1 MRVAVTGSNGLV
13 GRRLVSQLIAS
24 GHEVLGLSRGERRVE
39 GAFTY
44 AAVDLADGALL
55 SKTLGDFK
63 PDAII
68 NPGGM
73 TDVDGCERDPLAA
86 YEANVTGVATLAK
99 AARSTGAHL
108 VHVST
113 DYVFDGEAGP
123 YAIDAK
129 PNPRGTYAITK
140 HAGEQTVKALL
151 PAGQWTIARTA
162 VVFGWPSTGKNNFGF
177 WLVSTL
183 AQGKQVPLFED
194 QWVSTSHATNVAAM
208 VKELAEKKLAGLWHT
223 CGAEVMDRVSFG
235 LRVCERFSFD
245 KALVKPSR
253 MADVKL
259 ASPRPAKSWLDV
271 TKTAQTLD
279 AKPWTVARALDE
291 LYRERQEHP
300 S

>member
-13 GRRLVSQLIAS
+13 GRRLVSQLLSA

-39 GAFTY
+39 GAYTY
-44 AAVDLADGALL
+44 AAVDLAEGALL
-55 SKTLGDFK
+55 TKTLGDFK

-73 TDVDGCERDPLAA
+73 TDVDGCERAPLAA
-86 YEANVTGVATLAK
+86 YEANVSGVASLAK
-99 AARSTGAHL
+99 AAAFTGAHL
-108 VHVST
+108 VHIST
-113 DYVFDGEAGP
+113 DYIFDGEDGP
-123 YAIDAK
+123 YGVDAK

-140 HAGEQTVKALL
+140 HAGEQTVKSLL
-151 PAGQWTIARTA
+151 PATQWSIARTA
-162 VVFGWPSTGKNNFGF
+162 VVYGWPSTGKNNFGF

-183 AQGKQVPLFED
+183 AQGKQVPLFQD

-223 CGAEVMDRVSFG
+223 CGAEVMDRVTFG
-235 LRVCERFSFD
+235 HLVCERFGFD
-245 KALVKPSR
+245 RALIKPSR

-259 ASPRPAKSWLDV
+259 ASPRPAKSGLDV
-271 TKTAQTLD
+271 TKTAQALD

-291 LYRERQEHP
+291 LHRERQEHP
-300 S
+300 

>member
-1 MRVAVTGSNGLV
+1 MPEPCHILVTGGAGQIGLELQ
-13 GRRLVSQLIAS
+13 RAIWPELVVLHAPSRDELDLTSSESIQVLFDKVPFTAVINSAAWTAVDKAEA
-24 GHEVLGLSRGERRVE
+24 EVA
-39 GAFTY
+39 GAF
-44 AAVDLADGALL
+44 AANAGGPALLADI
-55 SKTLGDFK
+55 TR
-63 PDAII
+63 
-68 NPGGM
+68 
-73 TDVDGCERDPLAA
+73 ERGIP
-86 YEANVTGVATLAK
+86 
-99 AARSTGAHL
+99 L

-140 HAGEQTVKALL
+140 HAGEQTAKALL
-151 PAGQWTIARTA
+151 PASQWTIARTA

-235 LRVCERFSFD
+235 LRVCERFGFD
-245 KALVKPSR
+245 QALVKPSR

-259 ASPRPAKSWLDV
+259 ASPRPAKSGLDV
-271 TKTAQTLD
+271 TKTAQKLD

>member
-13 GRRLVSQLIAS
+13 GRRLVSQLLAA
-24 GHEVLGLSRGERRVE
+24 GHDVLGLSRGARRVE

-44 AAVDLADGALL
+44 AAVDLGDAGLL
-55 SKTLGDFK
+55 ATTLSDYR

-86 YEANVTGVATLAK
+86 YEANVSGVAGLAK
-99 AARSTGAHL
+99 AARATGAHL

-113 DYVFDGEAGP
+113 DYVFDGDDGP
-123 YAIDAK
+123 YGVDAK

-151 PAGQWTIARTA
+151 PTTQWSIARTA
-162 VVFGWPSTGKNNFGF
+162 VVYGWPSTGKNNFGF

-183 AQGKQVPLFED
+183 AQGKQVPLFQD

-223 CGAEVMDRVSFG
+223 CGAEVMDRVTFG
-235 LRVCERFSFD
+235 LRVCERFGFD
-245 KALVKPSR
+245 PALIKPSR

-259 ASPRPAKSWLDV
+259 ASPRPAKSGLDV

-279 AKPWTVARALDE
+279 AKPWIVARALDE
-291 LYRERQEHP
+291 LHRERQEHP
-300 S
+300 

>member
-13 GRRLVSQLIAS
+13 GRRLVQQLVSA
-24 GHEVLGLSRGERRVE
+24 GHDVLGLSRGERRVQ
-39 GAFTY
+39 GAFAY

-55 SKTLGDFK
+55 AKTLGDFK
-63 PDAII
+63 PDAIV

-73 TDVDGCERDPLAA
+73 TDVDGCERDPIAA
-86 YEANVTGVATLAK
+86 YDANVTGVATLAK

-113 DYVFDGEAGP
+113 DYVFDGDAGP
-123 YAIDAK
+123 YQVDAL

-151 PAGQWTIARTA
+151 PAAQWTIARTA
-162 VVFGWPSTGKNNFGF
+162 VVYGWPSTGKNNFGF

-183 AQGKQVPLFED
+183 AQGKQVPLFQD

-208 VKELAEKKLAGLWHT
+208 LKELAERKLAGLWHT

-235 LRVCERFSFD
+235 HRVCERFGFD
-245 KALVKPSR
+245 GALIKPSR

-259 ASPRPAKSWLDV
+259 ASPRPAKSGLDV
-271 TKTAQTLD
+271 TKTTQALD
-279 AKPWTVARALDE
+279 AKPWPVARALDE
-291 LYRERQEHP
+291 LYRERQENP
-300 S
+300 

>member
-13 GRRLVSQLIAS
+13 GRRLVAQLEGA
-24 GHEVLGLSRGERRVE
+24 GHEVLALSRGERRVQ
-39 GAFTY
+39 GRFAY
-44 AAVDLADGALL
+44 ASVDLADGALL
-55 SKTLGDFK
+55 TKTLLDFK
-63 PDAII
+63 AEAII

-73 TDVDGCERDPLAA
+73 TDVDGCERDPIAA
-86 YEANVTGVATLAK
+86 WDANVGGVASLAR
-99 AARSTGAHL
+99 AARSLGAQL

-113 DYVFDGEAGP
+113 DYVFDGDDGP
-123 YAIDAK
+123 YTVDAR

-151 PAGQWTIARTA
+151 PPAQWTIARTA
-162 VVFGWPSTGKNNFGF
+162 VVYGWPSTGKNNFGF

-208 VKELAEKKLAGLWHT
+208 LKELAERKLAGIWHT

-235 LRVCERFSFD
+235 RRVCERFGFD
-245 KALVKPSR
+245 PALIKPSR

-259 ASPRPAKSWLDV
+259 ASPRPAKSGLDV
-271 TKTAQTLD
+271 TKTMQALE
-279 AKPWTVARALDE
+279 AKPWPVARALDE
-291 LYRERQEHP
+291 LYRERQENP
-300 S
+300 